1 MRIRIAG
8 LLFIFCFSALS
19 LAQVPRGVPRP
30 SGATKMTLTIRV
42 RLPNDQPISTAAQV
56 QLLSGMGS
64 AITETFTNADGRVE
78 FNDIS
83 PGIYR
88 IKVSGADIET
98 TTSDAFDIGD
108 NDRTHSEIV
117 RVKPIPRAGSSAPRG
132 RPTISSQQLNIPE
145 KARNELEKGM
155 DAFSKGDSKK
165 AAAKMERAI
174 EIFPRYAEAYNNLGV
189 IRIKQGDKAAAKAA
203 FEKAVQIDDHL
214 APGYVNLARLLVSN
228 RESEAIAMLQ
238 KALTIDSDNLEG
250 LAFQA
255 RVQFN
260 KGEFKDALATINKIH
275 GMPHEHFAD
284 VHLIAA
290 EIYQK
295 ENRNAEAVAESES
308 YLKEYPDSPRAP
320 QVRQAMAQIKSRI

>member
-1 MRIRIAG
+1 MCIRMAG
-8 LLFIFCFSALS
+8 LLFILCSSTISFS
-19 LAQVPRGVPRP
+19 QIPIGPPPHPPNKV
-30 SGATKMTLTIRV
+30 TLTIRV

-64 AITETFTNADGRVE
+64 AITETFTHADGRVE

-117 RVKPIPRAGSSAPRG
+117 RVKPIQPAGSSAPTRP
-132 RPTISSQQLNIPE
+132 PTISSQQLNIPE
-145 KARNELEKGM
+145 KARNEMDKGM

-165 AAAKMERAI
+165 AAASMEKAI
-174 EIFPRYAEAYNNLGV
+174 EIFPRYAQAYNNLGV
-189 IRIKQGDKAAAKAA
+189 ILINQGDKTAAKAA
-203 FEKAVQIDDHL
+203 FEKAVQIDDHF

-228 RESEAIAMLQ
+228 RESEAITMLQ
-238 KALTIDSDNLEG
+238 KALTIDPDNLEG
-250 LAFQA
+250 LALQA

-260 KGEFKDALATINKIH
+260 KRQFEEALATVNKVH
-275 GMPHEHFAD
+275 AMPHENFAD

-295 ENRNAEAVAESES
+295 QNRNAEAVAESES

-320 QVRQAMAQIKSRI
+320 QVREAIAQIKTRN